1 MSINEIME
9 IDMSSAFDNLNRTKL
24 LETLKIFIDEDK
36 LRIIQFLLS
45 NTYLHSK
52 VNIAT
57 KISKIQSNVGTQKGI
72 V

>member
-1 MSINEIME
+1 MSL
-9 IDMSSAFDNLNRTKL
+9 AFDTINRTKL
-24 LETLKIFIDEDK
+24 LETLRTFIEEDEFM
-36 LRIIQFLLS
+36 IIQFLFS